1 VPSLLTFDVASI
13 FGVVF
18 RRGITIG
25 RTCPGF
31 MDAGQE
37 PMPVA
42 ACWKCLVHLE
52 SLEQS
57 CACMLRVSGMAGR
70 QGSETLG
77 DRNEAHGVP
86 NLKVKAINGVPNL
99 KVKAIN
105 GVPNLKVKAINAT
118 LNMAVQPRFPNHPKK
133 SN

>member
-1 VPSLLTFDVASI
+1 MPSLLTFDVASI
-13 FGVVF
+13 FNGVF

-25 RTCPGF
+25 RACPGC

-86 NLKVKAINGVPNL
+86 KLN
-99 KVKAIN
+99 
-105 GVPNLKVKAINAT
+105 VKAINAT
-118 LNMAVQPRFPNHPKK
+118 LDMAVQL
-133 SN
+133 